1 MLRAGMPRSCLI
13 GKRLRREQG
22 SILPPPALHGI
33 AVTGRWRIAKAGEQ
47 AMDSENASTPAAR
60 PAVSF
65 PPNAVHLVR
74 TNQQLTMQL
83 SQMADQKASILMGA
97 TFVVFTLAVGQ
108 ARAGAGALAM
118 PLTILAT
125 FSFLSALLAVSAVLP
140 RVGKAPPIVYKDGK
154 DHSNILFFGRFSQ
167 MEEDEFIEA
176 VKARLRTE
184 DDLYETMLRDTY
196 QNGIVLARRKYR
208 YLAYAY
214 RLFVVGLTLTF
225 GAFAFEMVVM
235 WRG

>member
-1 MLRAGMPRSCLI
+1 MKGEKSTPESAAAP
-13 GKRLRREQG
+13 
-22 SILPPPALHGI
+22 PPPAI
-33 AVTGRWRIAKAGEQ
+33 
-47 AMDSENASTPAAR
+47 
-60 PAVSF
+60 SF

-108 ARAGAGALAM
+108 ARVGAGTLAV

-140 RVGKAPPIVYKDGK
+140 RVGKAPPVAHGDGK
-154 DHSNILFFGRFSQ
+154 DRSNILFFGRFSQ
-167 MEEDEFIEA
+167 MEEDEFIA
-176 VKARLRTE
+176 TVKDRLRTE
-184 DDLYETMLRDTY
+184 EDLYETILRDTY
-196 QNGIVLARRKYR
+196 QNGVVLARHKYR

-225 GAFAFEMVVM
+225 LAFAAEMVTL
-235 WRG
+235 WT

>member
-1 MLRAGMPRSCLI
+1 
-13 GKRLRREQG
+13 
-22 SILPPPALHGI
+22 
-33 AVTGRWRIAKAGEQ
+33 
-47 AMDSENASTPAAR
+47 MDSENASTPSTPPTP

-97 TFVVFTLAVGQ
+97 TFVVFTLAVRQ
-108 ARAGAGALAM
+108 ARAGAGVLAM

-167 MEEDEFIEA
+167 MEEDEFIDA

-184 DDLYETMLRDTY
+184 EDLYETMLRDTY

-225 GAFAFEMVVM
+225 GAFAFEMVEM
-235 WRG
+235 WQW

>member
-1 MLRAGMPRSCLI
+1 
-13 GKRLRREQG
+13 
-22 SILPPPALHGI
+22 
-33 AVTGRWRIAKAGEQ
+33 
-47 AMDSENASTPAAR
+47 MDDDRQEDAASG
-60 PAVSF
+60 F

-108 ARAGAGALAM
+108 ARAGAGVFAL

-125 FSFLSALLAVSAVLP
+125 SSFLSALLAVSAVLP
-140 RVGKAPPIVYKDGK
+140 RIGKAPPPDEDGK
-154 DHSNILFFGRFSQ
+154 DRGNLLFFGHFAE
-167 MEEDEFIEA
+167 MDEAAFIAA

-184 DDLYETMLRDTY
+184 ENIYETILRDTW
-196 QNGIVLARRKYR
+196 QNGVVLARRKYR
-208 YLAYAY
+208 YLGYAY

-225 GAFAFEMVVM
+225 LTFAYEMTM
-235 WRG
+235 AWAG

>member
-1 MLRAGMPRSCLI
+1 
-13 GKRLRREQG
+13 
-22 SILPPPALHGI
+22 
-33 AVTGRWRIAKAGEQ
+33 
-47 AMDSENASTPAAR
+47 MDSAESNASPDR
-60 PAVSF
+60 PAVSY

-97 TFVVFTLAVGQ
+97 TFVVFTLAIGQ
-108 ARAGAGALAM
+108 ARSGGGALAM
-118 PLTILAT
+118 PLAILAT

-140 RVGKAPPIVYKDGK
+140 RVGKAPPVVYKDGK
-154 DHSNILFFGRFSQ
+154 DHSNILFFGRFAQ
-167 MEEDEFIEA
+167 MEEEEFIEA
-176 VKARLRTE
+176 VKARLRSE
-184 DDLYETMLRDTY
+184 EDLYETMLRDSY

-225 GAFAFEMVVM
+225 IAFGVEMAGL
-235 WRG
+235 WSR

>member
-1 MLRAGMPRSCLI
+1 
-13 GKRLRREQG
+13 
-22 SILPPPALHGI
+22 
-33 AVTGRWRIAKAGEQ
+33 
-47 AMDSENASTPAAR
+47 MDSEKPGAAPER
-60 PAVSF
+60 SAISF

-74 TNQQLTMQL
+74 TNQQITMQL

-108 ARAGAGALAM
+108 ARSGGGALAM
-118 PLTILAT
+118 PLAILAT

-140 RVGKAPPIVYKDGK
+140 RVGKAPPVVYKDGK
-154 DHSNILFFGRFSQ
+154 DHSNILFFGRFEQ
-167 MEEDEFIEA
+167 MEEDEFIAA

-184 DDLYETMLRDTY
+184 EDLYETMLRDTY
-196 QNGIVLARRKYR
+196 QNGVILARRKYR

-225 GAFAFEMVVM
+225 LAFGYEMATM
-235 WRG
+235 WAG

>member
-1 MLRAGMPRSCLI
+1 MPDDP
-13 GKRLRREQG
+13 K
-22 SILPPPALHGI
+22 PASG
-33 AVTGRWRIAKAGEQ
+33 A
-47 AMDSENASTPAAR
+47 
-60 PAVSF
+60 SF

-74 TNQQLTMQL
+74 TTQQITMQL

-118 PLTILAT
+118 PLTVLAT

-140 RVGKAPPIVYKDGK
+140 RVGKAPPVVYKDGK
-154 DHSNILFFGRFSQ
+154 DHSNILFFGRFAQ
-167 MEEDEFIEA
+167 MDEDDYIAA
-176 VKARLRTE
+176 VKARLRSEE
-184 DDLYETMLRDTY
+184 DIYETMLRDTY

-225 GAFAFEMVVM
+225 LAFAYEMTTL
-235 WRG
+235 WSQ

>member
-1 MLRAGMPRSCLI
+1 
-13 GKRLRREQG
+13 
-22 SILPPPALHGI
+22 
-33 AVTGRWRIAKAGEQ
+33 
-47 AMDSENASTPAAR
+47 MDNAESTPSQDR
-60 PAVSF
+60 PAISY

-97 TFVVFTLAVGQ
+97 TFVVFTLAIGQ

-118 PLTILAT
+118 PLTVLAT

-140 RVGKAPPIVYKDGK
+140 RVGKAPPVVYRDGK
-154 DHSNILFFGRFSQ
+154 DHSNILFFGRFTQ
-167 MEEDEFIEA
+167 MEEDEFIAE
-176 VKARLRTE
+176 VKKRLRSE
-184 DDLYETMLRDTY
+184 EDLYETMLRDTY
-196 QNGIVLARRKYR
+196 QNGVVLARRKYR

-225 GAFAFEMVVM
+225 VAFVVEMAGL
-235 WRG
+235 WSR

>member
-1 MLRAGMPRSCLI
+1 MG
-13 GKRLRREQG
+13 
-22 SILPPPALHGI
+22 
-33 AVTGRWRIAKAGEQ
+33 
-47 AMDSENASTPAAR
+47 SENASTPAPP

-167 MEEDEFIEA
+167 MEEDEFIDA

-184 DDLYETMLRDTY
+184 EDLYETMLRDTY

-225 GAFAFEMVVM
+225 GAFAFEMVGM

>member
-1 MLRAGMPRSCLI
+1 MDAERND
-13 GKRLRREQG
+13 
-22 SILPPPALHGI
+22 
-33 AVTGRWRIAKAGEQ
+33 IAKA
-47 AMDSENASTPAAR
+47 APPAI
-60 PAVSF
+60 SF

-108 ARAGAGALAM
+108 ARAGAGALAT

-140 RVGKAPPIVYKDGK
+140 RVGKAPPVVYKDGK

-167 MEEDEFIEA
+167 MDEDEFIDA
-176 VKARLRTE
+176 VKARLRNE
-184 DDLYETMLRDTY
+184 EDLYETMLRDTY

-225 GAFAFEMVVM
+225 LAFAFEMVTM
-235 WRG
+235 WTG